1 MTKKHL
7 LKSFIWIILS
17 IIIFGGFGI
26 IPAWIMFYADSVLLK
41 MLGVLGTIFCGT
53 MIIVIVDFQIYK
65 IKRIIYK
72 IKKINEITEIEN
84 KIK

>member
-1 MTKKHL
+1 
-7 LKSFIWIILS
+7 
-17 IIIFGGFGI
+17 
-26 IPAWIMFYADSVLLK
+26 